1 MQPSHQLAYECMRG
15 TDHHQ
20 TQLFHLLTYERIIP
34 ERHPLRSIRVIVDQ
48 ILAEMDPL
56 FAEMYAHLGRPSIPP
71 ERLLRALLIEALYT
85 IRSDRQ
91 LVERLRYDLLLKWFV
106 GLELSDDS
114 WDASTFSRNRERLMT
129 HAVSRDFLNRVV
141 QEAHRRRLLSQKHFT
156 VDGTLIQAWASTKSI
171 RPKDDDDPPPPGGRG
186 RNATQDFHGQ
196 RRTNETH
203 TSTTDSEARLFKKA
217 RGQAAI
223 PCFMGH
229 VMTENRHGLVVD
241 AELTLATGRAER
253 EAALRMA
260 GSVAA
265 GSTIGAD
272 KAYDTADTVARLREI
287 QITPHIAQNITG
299 HRGSTIDGRTT
310 RHRGYAISQRRR
322 KLVEEVF
329 GWLKTIGGMR
339 KARWIGRARIE
350 WRYFLAVA
358 AYNLVRITGI
368 ERRGMTTA

>member
-1 MQPSHQLAYECMRG
+1 MRG
-15 TDHHQ
+15 HDSQ
-20 TQLFHLLTYERIIP
+20 QPQIFYQCSYDQIIP
-34 ERHPLRSIRVIVDQ
+34 ETHPLRHIRRIVDQ
-48 ILAEMDPL
+48 ILREMDPL
-56 FAEMYAHLGRPSIPP
+56 FAEMYAQVGRPSIPP

-106 GLELSDDS
+106 GLDLDEDS
-114 WDASTFSRNRERLMT
+114 WDASTFTRNRERLMK
-129 HAVSRDFLNRVV
+129 HAVSRDFLTRVV

-156 VDGTLIQAWASTKSI
+156 VDGTLIQAWASIKSI
-171 RPKDDDDPPPPGGRG
+171 RPKDENDPPPGSGGGR
-186 RNATQDFHGQ
+186 NTPQDFRGQ

-203 TSTTDSEARLFKKA
+203 ASITDGEARLFKKA
-217 RGQAAI
+217 HGQAAL
-223 PCFMGH
+223 PCFMGQ

-260 GSVAA
+260 DGLPQ

-272 KAYDTADTVARLREI
+272 KAYDTADTVQRLRAM
-287 QITPHIAQNITG
+287 QLTPHLCQNITG

-310 RHRGYAISQRRR
+310 RHPGYAISQRRR

-350 WRYFLAVA
+350 WRYLLAVA

-368 ERRGMTTA
+368 ERRARASA